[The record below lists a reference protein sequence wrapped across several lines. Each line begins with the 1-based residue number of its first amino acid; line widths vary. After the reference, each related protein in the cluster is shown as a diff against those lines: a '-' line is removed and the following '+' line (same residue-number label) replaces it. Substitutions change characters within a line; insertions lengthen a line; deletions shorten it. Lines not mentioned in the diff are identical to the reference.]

1 VSKRLH
7 NKPRSP
13 TQLAAD
19 VVEQVLRTDGDPY
32 LRTMEH
38 KLTWWQLALL
48 DVKLFLAMV
57 VVALLFLVGC
67 IAWGFIATLKCV
79 RKASRRPAQKG
90 QKIFKLKSR

>member
-32 LRTMEH
+32 LQTMEH
-38 KLTWWQLALL
+38 NLTWWQNSLI
-48 DVKLFLAMV
+48 DVKLFLTVIIVAMLV
-57 VVALLFLVGC
+57 LVGC
-67 IAWGFIATLKCV
+67 TAWGLIATLKFV
-79 RKASRRPAQKG
+79 RQASWRPAQKG
-90 QKIFKLKSR
+90 QKRIKLKSR